1 MMKNSAQNRDSQWRN
16 ILKKLAEYDPELNEE
31 MTAEEFLAA
40 VGVSPPDMGEVCPK
54 GSDADE

>member
-1 MMKNSAQNRDSQWRN
+1 MMKNMAQNRDSQWRN

-40 VGVSPPDMGEVCPK
+40 VGVSPPDRGEVFVN
-54 GSDADE
+54 GGDADE

>member
-1 MMKNSAQNRDSQWRN
+1 MKNRAQNRDSQWRN

-40 VGVSPPDMGEVCPK
+40 VGVSPPDREEVFVN
-54 GSDADE
+54 GGDADE